1 LLCWRIDDDVDVL
14 AKTAEVGRDDEYAMT
29 PVRSVQFVVCTSHV
43 CQLPKEKRKEEEIL
57 TKRSDY

>member
-1 LLCWRIDDDVDVL
+1 ML
-14 AKTAEVGRDDEYAMT
+14 AKTAEVGCDDEYAMT

-43 CQLPKEKRKEEEIL
+43 CQLPKEEEKRERKEEEIL